1 VNTPPFLPYLEF
13 IGKLGEGGMSSV
25 WKAHDTRR
33 DEIVAVKIMN
43 RELTSNQEDI
53 EQFRAEAR
61 TMSDLRHI
69 GIVRCYELN
78 CHDGYWYYTMEYV
91 DGYNFSA
98 LLDRKQHLS
107 EADCL
112 LICESI
118 AVALDYAWNDFGV
131 VHCDIKPDNI
141 IINTDG
147 IVKLTDL
154 GLCHSFQCL
163 KDGIKNVPDHIMGTP
178 AYISPEQ
185 VYGDVEPDCRAD
197 IYSLAA
203 SLYHLATGRML
214 FPGLPTEDMIR
225 SHCDENCSAR
235 DPRFYRPDLSEGFC
249 QLLEAMLVKNRDFR
263 LPSWK
268 DVCTMCLAIEQ
279 GVAFKPRK
287 GPASSMQLISSA
299 VRVPLPSSAPDNTAA
314 AATSDLE
321 PTSCAGKST
330 MPDIKPVPQP
340 KQRVLHLFTGRNKKR
355 EPQITIDPKSGKK
368 ILKRHKSANPGFK
381 VHRLAE

>member
-1 VNTPPFLPYLEF
+1 MNTPPPLPFLEF

-43 RELTSNQEDI
+43 RDLTTNEEDI
-53 EQFRAEAR
+53 ELFRAEAR
-61 TMSDLRHI
+61 TMSDIHHI
-69 GIVRCYELN
+69 GIVRSYELN

-98 LLDRKQHLS
+98 LLDRKQHLC

-141 IINTDG
+141 MINTDG
-147 IVKLTDL
+147 VVKLTDL
-154 GLCHSFQCL
+154 GLCHTFQYI
-163 KDGIKNVPDHIMGTP
+163 KDGMRDIPEHVMGTP

-185 VYGDVEPDCRAD
+185 VYGDVEPDCRVD

-214 FPGLPTEDMIR
+214 FPGMTSEDMMR
-225 SHCDENCSAR
+225 AHCSELFQAP
-235 DPRFYRPDLSEGFC
+235 DPRVYRPDLSEGFC
-249 QLLEAMLVKNRDFR
+249 QLLEAMLVKNRDYR
-263 LPSWK
+263 LSSWK

-279 GVAFKPRK
+279 GIAFKPRK
-287 GPASSMQLISSA
+287 GTNSSMELLPPTEKPSATVADMPAPATPADAKNDGKPAQEKKSS
-299 VRVPLPSSAPDNTAA
+299 
-314 AATSDLE
+314 
-321 PTSCAGKST
+321 
-330 MPDIKPVPQP
+330 VPQP
-340 KQRVLHLFTGRNKKR
+340 KQRVMHLFTGRNHKKR
-355 EPQITIDPKSGKK
+355 EPQIQIDPESGKK
-368 ILKRHKSANPGFK
+368 ILKKRKAVNSGFK
-381 VHRLAE
+381 VHRPAEW